1 MRKIGVLTSGGD
13 APGMNAAIRAIVRT
27 SLNNNIKIIGFR
39 NGYEGL
45 IDNDYIVFDRR
56 LVGNIIQRGGSILH
70 TSRSSRFLNEEYR
83 LIAEDNLRS
92 LDLDGLVVIGGEGST
107 KGAIAL
113 SKISK
118 TKCVV
123 VPATIDKDMPLVG
136 STIGFDTAINT
147 ALAAIDKIRDTATTA
162 NVTHIVEVMG
172 RNCGWL
178 GILAGIGAGAE
189 VTIIPEI
196 KINIPKLSQRIK
208 DQLNKG
214 KKGCIIIL
222 AEGGFSKGG
231 TSLANAL
238 KEEGNLDLR
247 ITTLGHMQR
256 GGNPS
261 AVDRVL
267 ATELGVHAV
276 LSLKDGF
283 SNVIIAKPLHSLEKI
298 QFDQILNTEVKVD
311 MYLHDLIENTA

>member
-92 LDLDGLVVIGGEGST
+92 LGLDGLVIIGGEGST

-196 KINIPKLSQRIK
+196 KINIPKLSQKIK

-238 KEEGNLDLR
+238 KEKGNLDLR

-298 QFDQILNTEVKVD
+298 EFDQILNTEVKVD

>member
-27 SLNNNIKIIGFR
+27 SLNNDIKIIGFR

-45 IDNDYIVFDRR
+45 IDNDYVVFDRR

-70 TSRSSRFLNEEYR
+70 TSRSSRFLHKKYR

-92 LDLDGLVVIGGEGST
+92 LGLDGLVIIGGEGST

-147 ALAAIDKIRDTATTA
+147 ALTAIDKIRDTATTA

-189 VTIIPEI
+189 ITIIPEV
-196 KINIPKLSQRIK
+196 KINIPKLSQKIK

-231 TSLANAL
+231 ASLASAL
-238 KEEGNLDLR
+238 KEEGSFDLR

-283 SNVIIAKPLHSLEKI
+283 SNVIIAKPLATLEKI
-298 QFDQILNTEVKVD
+298 EFDKVFKTQVKVD

>member
-27 SLNNNIKIIGFR
+27 SLNNDIKIIGFR

-45 IDNDYIVFDRR
+45 IDNDYVVFDRR

-70 TSRSSRFLNEEYR
+70 TSRSSRFLHKKYR

-92 LDLDGLVVIGGEGST
+92 LGIDGLVIIGGEGST

-123 VPATIDKDMPLVG
+123 LPATIDKDMPLVG

-147 ALAAIDKIRDTATTA
+147 ALTAIDKIRDTATTA

-196 KINIPKLSQRIK
+196 KIIIPKLSQKIK

-231 TSLANAL
+231 ASLASAL
-238 KEEGNLDLR
+238 KEEGSFDLR

-283 SNVIIAKPLHSLEKI
+283 SNVIIAKPLATLEKI
-298 QFDQILNTEVKVD
+298 EFDEALKTQVKVD
-311 MYLHDLIENTA
+311 MYLHDIIENTA

>member
-27 SLNNNIKIIGFR
+27 SLNNDIKIIGFR

-45 IDNDYIVFDRR
+45 IDNDYVVFDRR

-70 TSRSSRFLNEEYR
+70 TSRSSRFLHKKYR

-92 LDLDGLVVIGGEGST
+92 LGIDGLVIIGGEGST

-147 ALAAIDKIRDTATTA
+147 ALTAIDKIRDTATTA

-189 VTIIPEI
+189 VTIIPEV
-196 KINIPKLSQRIK
+196 KINIPKLSQKIK

-231 TSLANAL
+231 ASLASAL
-238 KEEGNLDLR
+238 KEEGSFDLR

-283 SNVIIAKPLHSLEKI
+283 SNVIVAKPLASLDKI
-298 QFDQILNTEVKVD
+298 EFDKVLNTKVKVD
-311 MYLHDLIENTA
+311 MYLHDIIENTA

>member
-1 MRKIGVLTSGGD
+1 MRKIAVLTSGGD

-27 SLNNNIKIIGFR
+27 SLNKDTGIIGFK
-39 NGYEGL
+39 NGYEGI
-45 IDNDYIVFDRR
+45 IDNDYVSFGKRS
-56 LVGNIIQRGGSILH
+56 VGNIIQKGGSILH
-70 TSRSSRFLNEEYR
+70 TSRSSRFLKKKYR
-83 LIAEDNLRS
+83 QVAEDNLRT
-92 LDLDGLVVIGGEGST
+92 LGIDGLIVIGGEGST
-107 KGAIAL
+107 KGAIEF

-123 VPATIDKDMPLVG
+123 VPATIDKDMALVG

-189 VTIIPEI
+189 VTIIPEVKISITKLARKI
-196 KINIPKLSQRIK
+196 KH
-208 DQLNKG
+208 QLNMG

-222 AEGGFSKGG
+222 AEGGFTKGG
-231 TSLANAL
+231 ASLAVAL
-238 KEEGNLDLR
+238 KEKGNLDLR

-267 ATELGVHAV
+267 ATELGVNAV
-276 LSLKDGF
+276 LALKDGF
-283 SNVIIAKPLHSLEKI
+283 SNVIIAKPVDTIEKVD
-298 QFDQILNTEVKVD
+298 FDKIVNAKVNVD

>member
-27 SLNNNIKIIGFR
+27 SLNNDIKIIGFR

-45 IDNDYIVFDRR
+45 IDNDYVVFDRR

-70 TSRSSRFLNEEYR
+70 TSRSSRFLHKEYR

-92 LDLDGLVVIGGEGST
+92 LGIDGLVIIGGEGST

-147 ALAAIDKIRDTATTA
+147 ALTAIDKIRDTATTA

-189 VTIIPEI
+189 VTIIPEV
-196 KINIPKLSQRIK
+196 KINIPKLSQKIK

-231 TSLANAL
+231 ASLASAL
-238 KEEGNLDLR
+238 KEEGSFDLR

-267 ATELGVHAV
+267 ATELGVYAV

-283 SNVIIAKPLHSLEKI
+283 SNVIVAKPLASLDKI
-298 QFDQILNTEVKVD
+298 EFDKVLNTKVKVD
-311 MYLHDLIENTA
+311 MYLHDIIENTA

>member
-27 SLNNNIKIIGFR
+27 SLNNDIKIIGFR

-45 IDNDYIVFDRR
+45 IDNDYVVFDRR

-70 TSRSSRFLNEEYR
+70 TSRSSRFLHKKYR

-92 LDLDGLVVIGGEGST
+92 LGIDGLVIIGGEGST

-123 VPATIDKDMPLVG
+123 LPATIDKDMPLVG

-147 ALAAIDKIRDTATTA
+147 ALTAIDKIRDTATTA

-189 VTIIPEI
+189 VTIIPEV
-196 KINIPKLSQRIK
+196 KINIPKLSQKIK

-231 TSLANAL
+231 ASLASAL
-238 KEEGNLDLR
+238 KEEGSFDLR

-283 SNVIIAKPLHSLEKI
+283 SNVIIAKPLATLEKI
-298 QFDQILNTEVKVD
+298 EFDEALKTQVKVD
-311 MYLHDLIENTA
+311 MYLHDIIENTA

>member
-45 IDNDYIVFDRR
+45 IDNDYMVFDRR

-92 LDLDGLVVIGGEGST
+92 LGLDGLVVIGGEGST

-196 KINIPKLSQRIK
+196 KINIPKLSQKIK

-238 KEEGNLDLR
+238 KEKGNLDLR

-276 LSLKDGF
+276 LALKDGF

-298 QFDQILNTEVKVD
+298 EFDQILNKEVKVD

>member
-27 SLNNNIKIIGFR
+27 SLNNDIKIIGFR

-45 IDNDYIVFDRR
+45 IDNDYVAFDRR

-92 LDLDGLVVIGGEGST
+92 LGIDGLVIIGGEGST

-147 ALAAIDKIRDTATTA
+147 ALTAIDKIRDTATTA

-196 KINIPKLSQRIK
+196 KINIPKLSQKIK

-231 TSLANAL
+231 ASLASAL
-238 KEEGNLDLR
+238 KEEGSFDLR

-267 ATELGVHAV
+267 ATELGVYAV

-283 SNVIIAKPLHSLEKI
+283 SNVIVAKPLASLDKI
-298 QFDQILNTEVKVD
+298 EFDKVLNTKVKVD
-311 MYLHDLIENTA
+311 MYLHDIIENTA